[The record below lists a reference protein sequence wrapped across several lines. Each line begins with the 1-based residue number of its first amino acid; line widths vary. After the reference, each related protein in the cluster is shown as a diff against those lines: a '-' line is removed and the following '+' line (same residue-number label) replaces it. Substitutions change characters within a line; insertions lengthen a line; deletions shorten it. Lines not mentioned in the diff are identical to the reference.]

1 MSTKQNAVKSL
12 YAYTNV
18 VASDDTVQL
27 PKLPSP
33 VSAEM
38 VNQEGVGHHHL
49 PGPEVNRINYLLKSL
64 KKVTRD

>member
-49 PGPEVNRINYLLKSL
+49 PGPQKGD
-64 KKVTRD
+64 TRLVL